1 MDLREST
8 NNQQSLDLRI
18 QSLLNEPKTFDKG
31 FNLLVES
38 YKERLYWAIR
48 RIVLLH
54 ELADDVL
61 QNTFIKVFRNIHNFK
76 AESQLLT
83 WLHRIAINEAL
94 TAVEREKKH
103 RQLVDIDD
111 MPVISINQLTAD
123 VYFDA
128 AAADA
133 ILFQAMSTLPE
144 KQRTVFTLRYFE
156 EMPYADM
163 ATVLNTSVG
172 ALKSSYHIAVNKI
185 ESYINTHKSVS

>member
-1 MDLREST
+1 
-8 NNQQSLDLRI
+8 
-18 QSLLNEPKTFDKG
+18 
-31 FNLLVES
+31 
-38 YKERLYWAIR
+38 
-48 RIVLLH
+48 
-54 ELADDVL
+54 
-61 QNTFIKVFRNIHNFK
+61 
-76 AESQLLT
+76 
-83 WLHRIAINEAL
+83 LHRIAINEAL

-111 MPVISINQLTAD
+111 VPVISINQLTAD
-123 VYFDA
+123 VYFDST
-128 AAADA
+128 AADA

>member
-1 MDLREST
+1 
-8 NNQQSLDLRI
+8 LRI

-61 QNTFIKVFRNIHNFK
+61 QNTFIKVFKNIHNFK

-111 MPVISINQLTAD
+111 VPVISINQLTAD
-123 VYFDA
+123 VYFDST
-128 AAADA
+128 AADA

>member
-61 QNTFIKVFRNIHNFK
+61 QNTFIKVFRNLHNFK

-111 MPVISINQLTAD
+111 VPVISINQLTAD
-123 VYFDA
+123 VYFDSTA
-128 AAADA
+128 ANA